1 MGGGLGVDYDGSKT
15 TFSSSM
21 NYTISEY
28 AADVVYTT
36 KDICAQEQV
45 PMLSTHQN
53 ADRPTS
59 SSVLGRGVA
68 IWETRITS
76 ECQGPAHRP
85 TPPRRP
91 PILPGHSPISPST
104 PPAPGS

>member
-1 MGGGLGVDYDGSKT
+1 
-15 TFSSSM
+15 M

-28 AADVVYTT
+28 AADVVHTT

-59 SSVLGRGVA
+59 
-68 IWETRITS
+68 
-76 ECQGPAHRP
+76 
-85 TPPRRP
+85 
-91 PILPGHSPISPST
+91 
-104 PPAPGS
+104 